1 MKHIIILP
9 DGREISS
16 GVSTGNAIQSIT
28 LTQCVNDSTELNLG
42 STCANMLQ
50 AILITPEGNLDVAA
64 GTEITLFRQ
73 EDSGEVNQLGIFRV
87 EKPTK
92 PTANTMNIT
101 AYDRV
106 VKLDRDLSQW
116 LLTLTGW
123 PYRLYDLAALVC
135 QVCGLELVNEMLP
148 NGDYLVGQFSAQG
161 ITGRKLMQWVG
172 EAAGRFCRATAEG
185 NLEFGWFTPS
195 GVTLT
200 PDGEHYYY
208 QNSLSYEDYAVMP
221 IEKVQIRQ
229 TSDDVGVV
237 WPDEIGEKNT
247 YIISGNY
254 LLTTTATESLLPVA
268 QTLYAHLKDVT
279 YTPCKVKIP
288 AGLDVQAGHMLDVI
302 DKNGKTFQ
310 TFVMTR
316 KQTGQCDTLEST
328 GSYRRDSS
336 TAVNNERYEAVS
348 RQMLEIH
355 KTVEGLGI
363 TASRLESQ
371 LNESAVNTQQNLH
384 SVYESVSE
392 LHMDADSIRASVSDT
407 QKMIDG
413 VSGDLQETKN
423 QMTSLKL
430 ESDVLSVEVSKI
442 HDDGVKKVSNTTGIF
457 NEDGLTID
465 SSNSPTK
472 TQVTPDGM
480 VVYKKSYGSDTAE
493 VLSATSDGVDATNL
507 HAKTYLIVGGRSRFE
522 NYGTDRTGCF
532 WIGG

>member
-161 ITGRKLMQWVG
+161 ITGRKLMQWIG
-172 EAAGRFCRATAEG
+172 QIAGRFCRATPEG
-185 NLEFGWFTPS
+185 KLEFAWYLPS
-195 GVTLT
+195 GITIT
-200 PDGEHYYY
+200 PDGNFYFYE
-208 QNSLSYEDYAVMP
+208 NGLTLEDYVTHP
-221 IEKVQIRQ
+221 IEKVQLRL
-229 TSDDVGVV
+229 TDNEVGAV
-237 WPDEIGEKNT
+237 WPDEAGEKNT
-247 YIISGNY
+247 YIITGNY
-254 LLTTTATESLLPVA
+254 LLTADSTDVLVPVA
-268 QTLYAHLKDVT
+268 KTLYEQLKTVA
-279 YTPCKVKIP
+279 YTPCQVQIP
-288 AGLDVQAGHMLDVI
+288 ACSRLLPGQTVNITDR
-302 DKNGKTFQ
+302 NGKTV
-310 TFVMTR
+310 TTCIMTKTYQDQR
-316 KQTGQCDTLEST
+316 DTLQCT

-336 TAVNNERYEAVS
+336 TVFNNQIYKPIEGKT
-348 RQMLEIH
+348 LELQQ
-355 KTVEGLGI
+355 KMEGYFVK
-363 TASRLESQ
+363 AAHLESQ
-371 LNESAVNTQQNLH
+371 WNAAERTMETVREAVTQLR
-384 SVYESVSE
+384 VEAESVGTT
-392 LHMDADSIRASVSDT
+392 VSDT
-407 QKMIDG
+407 QKLAQ
-413 VSGDLQETKN
+413 DLQSEQRQTQTRISTLEQTARQVN
-423 QMTSLKL
+423 LQL
-430 ESDVLSVEVSKI
+430 ESIAEQGSSRVVT
-442 HDDGVKKVSNTTGIF
+442 TTGF
-457 NEDGLTID
+457 TFDENGLQVDKSD
-465 SSNSPTK
+465 STTK
-472 TQVTPDGM
+472 TQITSDGM
-480 VVYKKSYGSDTAE
+480 KVYTKNGGDAE
-493 VLSATSDGVDATNL
+493 VLAATSGGVDATNL
-507 HAKTYLIVGGRSRFE
+507 HAKTYLIIGGRSRFE
-522 NYGTDRTGCF
+522 NYGSGRTGCY